1 MSIADKLATLPDNP
15 GVYLMKNQDG
25 TIIYVGKAVN
35 LKNRVRSYFR
45 TLPPDALKTKALVRN
60 IADFEYIIVDNEVEA
75 LVLECNLIKKYRP
88 KYNISLKD
96 DKTYPYLKIT
106 NEDYPRVIITRNY
119 IKDGGKYF
127 GPYPSVTVLRETLEL
142 LRSIFPFRVCK
153 QRTFTNDRPCLN
165 YQIKRCYAP
174 CCGKISKEDYAQL
187 IAKINDFFDGKH
199 EELLADLTKQMN
211 EAAENL
217 HFEQAARLRDQIR
230 GIERAINDQKA
241 VLSGNDDKDVLGL
254 AMGANEVIVQ
264 IFFIRAGKIVGR
276 ENYVLHDAIDGGK
289 AEILAAFIK
298 QFYLDN
304 QFIPPNILL
313 EEELSEAEI
322 LQTWLSEKRGGK
334 VQFTVPKRG
343 QQKELV
349 DLVVRNAEEELLKK
363 RERALADSERLNDA
377 LAELQAALH
386 LPRLPKRIECYDISN
401 TQGTESVASMVVFV
415 DGKAKKDQYRK
426 FRIKTVIGPNDFASM
441 NEVLLRRLGHMDTDV
456 KFAKD
461 NPDLIIVDGGK
472 GQLDFA
478 LKALAEMG
486 YNDIPI
492 AGLAKKEE
500 ILFLPNEDEGV
511 YLPRDS
517 QALYLVQRIRDE
529 AHRFAI
535 TFHRSLRGKRNLAS
549 VLDDIPGVGA
559 KRKNALLR
567 HFGSLTKITQATAEE
582 IAEVEGIGEVLA
594 EEIYEY
600 LKTHQDLQARLKKAG
615 GKI

>member
-106 NEDYPRVIITRNY
+106 KEDYPRVIITRNY

-165 YQIKRCYAP
+165 YQIIRCYAP

-472 GQLDFA
+472 GQLAFA

-582 IAEVEGIGEVLA
+582 IAEVDGIGKALA

>member
-199 EELLADLTKQMN
+199 EDLLADLTKQMN

-276 ENYVLHDAIDGGK
+276 ENYALHDAIDGGK

-472 GQLDFA
+472 GQLAFA

>member
-1 MSIADKLATLPDNP
+1 
-15 GVYLMKNQDG
+15 MKNQDG
-25 TIIYVGKAVN
+25 KIIYVGKAVN

-106 NEDYPRVIITRNY
+106 NEDYPRVLITRSY

-187 IAKINDFFDGKH
+187 IAKISDFFDGKH
-199 EELLADLTKQMN
+199 EALLNDLTKQMN
-211 EAAENL
+211 EAAESL

-254 AMGANEVIVQ
+254 AVTASEVIVQ
-264 IFFIRAGKIVGR
+264 VFFVRAGKIIGR
-276 ENYVLHDAIDGGK
+276 ENYALHDAIDGGK

-313 EEELSEAEI
+313 EEEPSEAEI
-322 LQTWLSEKRGGK
+322 LQQWLSDKRGGR
-334 VQFTVPKRG
+334 VQFSTPKRG
-343 QQKELV
+343 QQKELL

-363 RERALADSERLNDA
+363 RERALADSERLNGA
-377 LAELQAALH
+377 LEELQAALY

-401 TQGTESVASMVVFV
+401 TQGTESVASMVVFI

-441 NEVLLRRLGHMDTDV
+441 NEVLMRRLGHMDGDV

-472 GQLDFA
+472 GQLAFA

-486 YNDIPI
+486 CNDIPI

-549 VLDDIPGVGA
+549 VLDDIPGVGE
-559 KRKNALLR
+559 KRKTALLK
-567 HFGSLTKITQATAEE
+567 HFGSLTKIVQASAAE
-582 IAEVEGIGEVLA
+582 IAEVEGIGAVLA

>member
-88 KYNISLKD
+88 KYNIGLKD

-199 EELLADLTKQMN
+199 EDLLADLTKQMN

-441 NEVLLRRLGHMDTDV
+441 NEVLLRRLGHMDGDV

-472 GQLDFA
+472 GQLAFA
-478 LKALAEMG
+478 LKALAEMEH
-486 YNDIPI
+486 NDIPI

>member
-1 MSIADKLATLPDNP
+1 MSIADKLATLPDDP

-106 NEDYPRVIITRNY
+106 KEDYPRVIITRNY

-472 GQLDFA
+472 GQLAFA
-478 LKALAEMG
+478 LKALAEMEH
-486 YNDIPI
+486 NDIPI

>member
-106 NEDYPRVIITRNY
+106 KEDYPRVIITRNY

-472 GQLDFA
+472 GQLAFA
-478 LKALAEMG
+478 LKALAEMEH
-486 YNDIPI
+486 NDIPI

-559 KRKNALLR
+559 ERKNALLR

>member
-106 NEDYPRVIITRNY
+106 KEDYPRVIITRNY

-472 GQLDFA
+472 GQLAFA

-582 IAEVEGIGEVLA
+582 IAEVDGIGKALA

>member
-276 ENYVLHDAIDGGK
+276 ENYALHDAIDGGK

-313 EEELSEAEI
+313 EDELSEAEI

-472 GQLDFA
+472 GQLAFA

-582 IAEVEGIGEVLA
+582 IAEVDGIGKALA

>member
-75 LVLECNLIKKYRP
+75 LVLECTLIKKYRP

-276 ENYVLHDAIDGGK
+276 ENYALHDAIDGGK

-472 GQLDFA
+472 GQLAFA

>member
-264 IFFIRAGKIVGR
+264 IFYPRRQNRRA
-276 ENYVLHDAIDGGK
+276 
-289 AEILAAFIK
+289 
-298 QFYLDN
+298 
-304 QFIPPNILL
+304 
-313 EEELSEAEI
+313 
-322 LQTWLSEKRGGK
+322 
-334 VQFTVPKRG
+334 
-343 QQKELV
+343 
-349 DLVVRNAEEELLKK
+349 
-363 RERALADSERLNDA
+363 
-377 LAELQAALH
+377 
-386 LPRLPKRIECYDISN
+386 
-401 TQGTESVASMVVFV
+401 
-415 DGKAKKDQYRK
+415 RK
-426 FRIKTVIGPNDFASM
+426 LCPA
-441 NEVLLRRLGHMDTDV
+441 
-456 KFAKD
+456 
-461 NPDLIIVDGGK
+461 
-472 GQLDFA
+472 
-478 LKALAEMG
+478 
-486 YNDIPI
+486 
-492 AGLAKKEE
+492 
-500 ILFLPNEDEGV
+500 
-511 YLPRDS
+511 
-517 QALYLVQRIRDE
+517 
-529 AHRFAI
+529 
-535 TFHRSLRGKRNLAS
+535 
-549 VLDDIPGVGA
+549 
-559 KRKNALLR
+559 
-567 HFGSLTKITQATAEE
+567 
-582 IAEVEGIGEVLA
+582 
-594 EEIYEY
+594 
-600 LKTHQDLQARLKKAG
+600 
-615 GKI
+615 

>member
-1 MSIADKLATLPDNP
+1 
-15 GVYLMKNQDG
+15 MKNQDG
-25 TIIYVGKAVN
+25 KIIYVGKAVN

-106 NEDYPRVIITRNY
+106 NEDYPRVIITRSY

-187 IAKINDFFDGKH
+187 IAKISDFFDGKH
-199 EELLADLTKQMN
+199 EALLNDLTKQMN
-211 EAAENL
+211 EAAESL

-254 AMGANEVIVQ
+254 AVTASEVIVQ
-264 IFFIRAGKIVGR
+264 VFFVRAGKIIGR
-276 ENYVLHDAIDGGK
+276 ENYALHDAIDGGK

-313 EEELSEAEI
+313 EEEPSEAEI
-322 LQTWLSEKRGGK
+322 LQQWLSDKRGGR
-334 VQFTVPKRG
+334 VQFSTPKRG
-343 QQKELV
+343 QQKELL

-363 RERALADSERLNDA
+363 RERALADSERLNGA
-377 LAELQAALH
+377 LEELQAALY

-441 NEVLLRRLGHMDTDV
+441 NEVLMRRLGHMDGDV

-472 GQLDFA
+472 GQLAFA

-486 YNDIPI
+486 CNDIPI

-549 VLDDIPGVGA
+549 VLDDIPGVGE
-559 KRKNALLR
+559 KRKTALLK
-567 HFGSLTKITQATAEE
+567 HFGSLTKIVQASAAE
-582 IAEVEGIGEVLA
+582 IAEVEGIGAVLA

>member
-276 ENYVLHDAIDGGK
+276 ENYALHDAIDGGK

-472 GQLDFA
+472 GQLAFA

>member
-199 EELLADLTKQMN
+199 EDLLADLTKQMN

-230 GIERAINDQKA
+230 GIKRAINDQKA

-276 ENYVLHDAIDGGK
+276 ENYALDAIDGGK

-472 GQLDFA
+472 GQLAFA
-478 LKALAEMG
+478 LKALAEMEH
-486 YNDIPI
+486 NDIPI

-511 YLPRDS
+511 YLQRDS

>member
-472 GQLDFA
+472 GQLAFA
-478 LKALAEMG
+478 LKALAEMEH
-486 YNDIPI
+486 NDIPI

-567 HFGSLTKITQATAEE
+567 HFGSLTKITQATAEK
-582 IAEVEGIGEVLA
+582 IAEVDGIGKALA

>member
-25 TIIYVGKAVN
+25 KIIYVGKAVN

-106 NEDYPRVIITRNY
+106 NEDYPRVIITRSY

-142 LRSIFPFRVCK
+142 LRSIFPFRICK

-187 IAKINDFFDGKH
+187 IAKISDFFDGKH
-199 EELLADLTKQMN
+199 EALLNDLTKQMN
-211 EAAENL
+211 EAAESL

-254 AMGANEVIVQ
+254 AVTASEVIVQ
-264 IFFIRAGKIVGR
+264 VFFVRAGKIIGR
-276 ENYVLHDAIDGGK
+276 ENYALHDAIDGGK

-313 EEELSEAEI
+313 EEEPSEAEI
-322 LQTWLSEKRGGK
+322 LQQWLSDKRGGR
-334 VQFTVPKRG
+334 VQFSTPKRG
-343 QQKELV
+343 QQKELL

-363 RERALADSERLNDA
+363 RERALADSERLNGA
-377 LAELQAALH
+377 LEELQAALY

-441 NEVLLRRLGHMDTDV
+441 NEVLMRRLGHMDGDV

-472 GQLDFA
+472 GQLAFA

-486 YNDIPI
+486 CNDIPI

-549 VLDDIPGVGA
+549 VLDDIPGVGE
-559 KRKNALLR
+559 KRKTALLKY
-567 HFGSLTKITQATAEE
+567 FGSLTKIVQASAAE
-582 IAEVEGIGEVLA
+582 IAEVEGIGAVLA

>member
-142 LRSIFPFRVCK
+142 LRSIFRVCK

-472 GQLDFA
+472 GQLAFA
-478 LKALAEMG
+478 LKALAEMDH
-486 YNDIPI
+486 NDIPI

-582 IAEVEGIGEVLA
+582 IAEVDGIGKALA

>member
-106 NEDYPRVIITRNY
+106 KEDYPRVIITRNY

-298 QFYLDN
+298 QFYFDN

-472 GQLDFA
+472 GQLAFA
-478 LKALAEMG
+478 LKALAEMEH
-486 YNDIPI
+486 NDIPI

>member
-106 NEDYPRVIITRNY
+106 KEDYPRVIITRNY

-472 GQLDFA
+472 GQLAFA
-478 LKALAEMG
+478 LKALAEMEH
-486 YNDIPI
+486 NDIPI

>member
-472 GQLDFA
+472 GQLAFA
-478 LKALAEMG
+478 LKALAEMEH
-486 YNDIPI
+486 NDIPI

>member
-199 EELLADLTKQMN
+199 EDLLADLTKQMN

-441 NEVLLRRLGHMDTDV
+441 NEVLLRRLGHMDGDV

-472 GQLDFA
+472 GQLAFA
-478 LKALAEMG
+478 LKALAEMEH
-486 YNDIPI
+486 NDIPI

>member
-199 EELLADLTKQMN
+199 EDLLADLTKQMN

-276 ENYVLHDAIDGGK
+276 ENYALDAIDGGK

-472 GQLDFA
+472 GQLAFA
-478 LKALAEMG
+478 LKALAEMEH
-486 YNDIPI
+486 NDIPI